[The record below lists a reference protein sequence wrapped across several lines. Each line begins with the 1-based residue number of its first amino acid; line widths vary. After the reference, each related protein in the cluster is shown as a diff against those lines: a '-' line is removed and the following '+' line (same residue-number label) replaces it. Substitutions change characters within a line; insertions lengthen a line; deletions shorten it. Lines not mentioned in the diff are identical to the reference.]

1 MMWTSRAGARST
13 FTYPKLPNLHVRDV
27 DINDFKGWPTSNE
40 LRSMATSGGSPT
52 LDHAYTVTTD
62 TLAALDLARYLDSVG
77 IADQVAFEV
86 TGDSSMNLLEKNSVV
101 TFGAHSTLPLSGFI
115 WQP

>member
-1 MMWTSRAGARST
+1 
-13 FTYPKLPNLHVRDV
+13 
-27 DINDFKGWPTSNE
+27 
-40 LRSMATSGGSPT
+40 MATSGGSPT